1 MQMDK
6 GKEVVPPL
14 EKGKE
19 VVPPLV
25 EVPVQDHPSAKRRNY
40 GHYHQESGPN
50 HFCKVI
56 LAPKL
61 ESLPLPLDFTT
72 HFPTI
77 PTEFKLKT
85 NTGCTWRVTV
95 RVINGRVTLDQGWAT
110 FAAVHQIM
118 IGYMLTFKLPTP
130 DTMKVIVFNDEGV
143 EVITKCKEH
152 GNAFAATA

>member
-1 MQMDK
+1 MLMDK

-25 EVPVQDHPSAKRRNY
+25 EVPVQDHPSPKRRNY

-61 ESLPLPLDFTT
+61 ESLPLPLDFTK
-72 HFPTI
+72 HFPAI

-85 NTGCTWRVTV
+85 NTGCAWRVTV

-110 FAAVHQIM
+110 FTAVHQIM
-118 IGYMLTFKLPTP
+118 IGYMLTFKLLTP

-143 EVITKCKEH
+143 EVVTKCKEH
-152 GNAFAATA
+152 DNAFVATA

>member
-1 MQMDK
+1 M
-6 GKEVVPPL
+6 

-19 VVPPLV
+19 VVPPFV
-25 EVPVQDHPSAKRRNY
+25 EVPGQDHPSPKRRNY

-61 ESLPLPLDFTT
+61 ESLPLPLDFTK
-72 HFPTI
+72 HFPAI

-85 NTGCTWRVTV
+85 NTGCAWRVTV

-110 FAAVHQIM
+110 FVVVHQII
-118 IGYMLTFKLPTP
+118 IGYMVTFKLLTH
-130 DTMKVIVFNDEGV
+130 DTMKVILFNDDGV
-143 EVITKCKEH
+143 EVVTKCNKH
-152 GNAFAATA
+152 DKAFAVTS

>member
-1 MQMDK
+1 MQMDR

-40 GHYHQESGPN
+40 GHYHQESGHS

-61 ESLPLPLDFTT
+61 ESLPLPLEFTKY
-72 HFPTI
+72 FPAV

-85 NTGCTWRVTV
+85 NTDCAWRVT
-95 RVINGRVTLDQGWAT
+95 
-110 FAAVHQIM
+110 
-118 IGYMLTFKLPTP
+118 
-130 DTMKVIVFNDEGV
+130 VIVFNDDGV
-143 EVITKCKEH
+143 EVVTKCKEH
-152 GNAFAATA
+152 DNAFVVTA